1 MGLAIDTVAIVFTA
15 ILNLLFHYSFTGLPF
30 LITVVFAL
38 AIWIF
43 GIRVFHWLWFLVGLF
58 FGWILIII
66 LLTIIA
72 IIIGVGILA
81 LLGAMP

>member
-1 MGLAIDTVAIVFTA
+1 MGLVIDTVAIAFTQ
-15 ILNLLFHYSFTGLPF
+15 ILALLFHTTFVGLPF
-30 LITVVFAL
+30 LITVVAAL
-38 AIWIF
+38 LIWLTGTKIW
-43 GIRVFHWLWFLVGLF
+43 HWVWFLVGLF